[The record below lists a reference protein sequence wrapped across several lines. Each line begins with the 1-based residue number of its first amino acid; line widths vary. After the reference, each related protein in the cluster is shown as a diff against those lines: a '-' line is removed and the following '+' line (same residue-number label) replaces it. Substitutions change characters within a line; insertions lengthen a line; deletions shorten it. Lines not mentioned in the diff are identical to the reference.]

1 MIWPFLATLWLSPL
15 ADVPSTQAIQ
25 AAIQSLAPRRVPA
38 KKYARIIHREARR
51 RNIDPFLIVA
61 IIHVESSWNSR
72 ARSPTNDWG
81 LTQSHVSNTINTEFI
96 GREELLFD
104 PDVNIRVGVKTLAL
118 WKAWHERVCDRT
130 NKANEPRVV
139 HNNHRDV
146 PLLTIN
152 RNLKTAQVHSQE
164 HPFWSHYQWGY
175 RVRNLGWSRKV
186 NVLYQTLRRRFATPP
201 SLAWR

>member
-72 ARSPTNDWG
+72 AKSPTADWG
-81 LTQSHVSNTINTEFI
+81 LGQVHVSKTSNPELI
-96 GREELLFD
+96 GKEYLLFD
-104 PDVNIRVGVKTLAL
+104 PNINIDYVVKTLVMWRAYHRRC
-118 WKAWHERVCDRT
+118 AARVNT
-130 NKANEPRVV
+130 P
-139 HNNHRDV
+139 
-146 PLLTIN
+146 
-152 RNLKTAQVHSQE
+152 SQ
-164 HPFWSHYQWGY
+164 HPWWSHYQWGY
-175 RVRNLGWSRKV
+175 VVRDLTWSKKVTALYHALRQRAILRVV
-186 NVLYQTLRRRFATPP
+186 A
-201 SLAWR
+201 